1 MMKRCPTVIE
11 HDPKGCNAY
20 SPGLPG
26 CVAAVTSEEEFRTL
40 MTEAIEF
47 HIQGLKLHG
56 QTVREPTTS
65 VNYITVAA

>member
-1 MMKRCPTVIE
+1 
-11 HDPKGCNAY
+11 
-20 SPGLPG
+20 
-26 CVAAVTSEEEFRTL
+26 

-56 QTVREPTTS
+56 QTVPEPATS